1 MADPLSSGGA
11 GLALKSLIAGSLGGA
26 LALSVMEEIGPFKA
40 LFSIIG
46 GALAANYFG
55 PLVLWW
61 LPIPDQFSGAVDF
74 FIGLI
79 FLIALP
85 GLADF
90 VKKASTDPVGT
101 LRSIL
106 GKRGGDDA

>member
-11 GLALKSLIAGSLGGA
+11 GSRAKEPHCGLFRRRFGVVRHGRNRGRSR
-26 LALSVMEEIGPFKA
+26 P
-40 LFSIIG
+40 FSIIG

-79 FLIALP
+79 FPHCVA
-85 GLADF
+85 GL
-90 VKKASTDPVGT
+90 G
-101 LRSIL
+101 
-106 GKRGGDDA
+106 